1 MIDRM
6 HSIRV
11 VDHFHLCLLYPGFKS
26 CFERIFPIQF
36 SASSCGQTRVL
47 IYWRGKSAVHKVTPY
62 PKNPK
67 NSIGCRVVANI
78 TYTSSSSKLGVTER
92 HFCSNLLNYSVN
104 MLLNKIVC

>member
-11 VDHFHLCLLYPGFKS
+11 VDHFRLYLLYPGFKS

-36 SASSCGQTRVL
+36 SASSCGQTRAL
-47 IYWRGKSAVHKVTPY
+47 IYWWGKSAVHKVTPY

-67 NSIGCRVVANI
+67 NSIGCRTVAYA
-78 TYTSSSSKLGVTER
+78 TVRYGGLHYLHPLARSLA
-92 HFCSNLLNYSVN
+92 
-104 MLLNKIVC
+104 

>member
-1 MIDRM
+1 M

-11 VDHFHLCLLYPGFKS
+11 VDHFRLYLLYPGFKS

-47 IYWRGKSAVHKVTPY
+47 IYTGGVKVPFVKVTPY

-78 TYTSSSSKLGVTER
+78 TY
-92 HFCSNLLNYSVN
+92 LL
-104 MLLNKIVC
+104 

>member
-1 MIDRM
+1 MTLFYANFCVINVRIIFAIVYKKAGYMIDRM

-11 VDHFHLCLLYPGFKS
+11 VDHFRLYLLYPGFKS

-47 IYWRGKSAVHKVTPY
+47 IYWWGKSAVHKVTPY

-78 TYTSSSSKLGVTER
+78 TY
-92 HFCSNLLNYSVN
+92 LL
-104 MLLNKIVC
+104 